1 MKNLLFVRL
10 VVLFKTFGKTKRP
23 AAVETEVAYFSV
35 KEVFADLQ
43 TKKRVNHFEKET
55 INERYF

>member
-1 MKNLLFVRL
+1 MKNPLFVRL

-23 AAVETEVAYFSV
+23 AAVKTEVASFSV

-43 TKKRVNHFEKET
+43 TKKRVNHVEKKT